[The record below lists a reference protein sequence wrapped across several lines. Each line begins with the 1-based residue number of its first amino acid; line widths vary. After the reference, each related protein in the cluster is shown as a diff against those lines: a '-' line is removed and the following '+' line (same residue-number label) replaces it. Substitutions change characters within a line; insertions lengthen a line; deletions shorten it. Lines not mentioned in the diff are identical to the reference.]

1 MPIYEYKCKQCQ
13 EKFDEQM
20 PMVERNKVQKCP
32 KCGELSGIRQISV
45 PMFDT
50 GGTDM
55 EKLGRLDDNNK
66 YKKGYH

>member
-1 MPIYEYKCKQCQ
+1 MIYEYLCKPCNLVF
-13 EKFDEQM
+13 EEQR
-20 PMVERNKVQKCP
+20 PLELRNEVQYCP
-32 KCGELSGIRQISV
+32 KCKERTGIRKISI

-50 GGTDM
+50 GGTNM